1 MLTLKSVV
9 QQRLYE
15 KSQTYV
21 AFIDL
26 EKVYDLA
33 WKYGVLYILW
43 RRGIKRKIW
52 RVIYELDSN

>member
-21 AFIDL
+21 AFTDL
-26 EKVYDLA
+26 EKVYDLT
-33 WKYGVLYILW
+33 WKYEVLYILW
-43 RRGIKRKIW
+43 RRGIKGKIW